1 MTKYE
6 ITANG
11 KTLQTR
17 TGMQL
22 YTAVLKEFEI
32 EYTVKEIE
40 E

>member
-1 MTKYE
+1 MTTYE

-11 KTLQTR
+11 KTLQTC
-17 TGMQL
+17 TGMEL
-22 YTAVLKEFEI
+22 YTAILKKFEI